1 MLLSDNNNN
10 NNENLYKME
19 SRDVFDDD
27 YKIKIIF
34 NNNKIKFSKKCFYLF
49 ILLSKSN

>member
-1 MLLSDNNNN
+1 MLLSD

-27 YKIKIIF
+27 DDYKIKIIF
-34 NNNKIKFSKKCFYLF
+34 NNQNQVFQKCFYLF

>member
-1 MLLSDNNNN
+1 MLLSD

-27 YKIKIIF
+27 DYKIKIIF
-34 NNNKIKFSKKCFYLF
+34 NNQNQVFQKCFYLF